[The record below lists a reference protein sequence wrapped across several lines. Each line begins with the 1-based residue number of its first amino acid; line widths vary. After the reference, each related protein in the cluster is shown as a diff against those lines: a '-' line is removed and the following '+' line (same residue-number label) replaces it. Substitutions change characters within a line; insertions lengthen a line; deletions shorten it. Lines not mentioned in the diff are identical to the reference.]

1 MDYLTKSFTTELN
14 LNEAIP
20 VLPKSLYQGKGET
33 QVDCTLKG
41 YKLRPTYENR
51 TNSLAN
57 EICSYDTKQLQS
69 KLNELKGN
77 SSIKNLVRERAVIQL
92 NGGGIAEVAPSQF
105 AGFEVGATNLSV
117 TIVEDSFQQGDKTIE
132 FARIDRVQKAEK

>member
-14 LNEAIP
+14 LNVAIP
-20 VLPKSLYQGKGET
+20 VLPKSLYQGEGKVE
-33 QVDCTLKG
+33 VDCILKG

-51 TNSLAN
+51 TNQLAID
-57 EICSYDTKQLQS
+57 ICNYDTKQLEA

-77 SSIKNLVRERAVIQL
+77 ASIKNLVRERAVIQIA
-92 NGGGIAEVAPSQF
+92 GGSIAEVAPSQF
-105 AGFEVGATNLSV
+105 AGFGVGTTNLKV
-117 TIVEDSFQQGDKTIE
+117 TIVEDSFQQGEKTIE